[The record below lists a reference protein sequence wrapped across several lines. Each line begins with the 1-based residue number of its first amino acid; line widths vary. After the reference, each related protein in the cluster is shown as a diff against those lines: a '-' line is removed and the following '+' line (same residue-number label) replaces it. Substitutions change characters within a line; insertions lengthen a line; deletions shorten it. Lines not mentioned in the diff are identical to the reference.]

1 MNRSLL
7 KSEGFIFIIKFLCL
21 FILFYY
27 FNLFFISITSRG
39 GNGFFIFL
47 KQNLDYIDWLRYS
60 ILHTGKAL
68 CKLIGVKCNIENIYF
83 IRLDDKS
90 SGLRMVYRCVGYGV
104 MSFWAA
110 FVLANKS
117 RLVKKIY
124 WVLLGWI
131 VIWIIN
137 CIRVVL
143 LLTALEKNWSV
154 NKYVD
159 HHALFNIVAYGFIF
173 LLIFTYLYLDIP
185 QQKTT

>member
-1 MNRSLL
+1 
-7 KSEGFIFIIKFLCL
+7 
-21 FILFYY
+21 
-27 FNLFFISITSRG
+27 
-39 GNGFFIFL
+39 L
-47 KQNLDYIDWLRYS
+47 KQNLAYIDWLRYS

-68 CKLIGVKCNIENIYF
+68 CKLIGVKCHIENIYF

-173 LLIFTYLYLDIP
+173 LLIFTYLYLDNP
-185 QQKTT
+185 SNKRLSD

>member
-1 MNRSLL
+1 
-7 KSEGFIFIIKFLCL
+7 
-21 FILFYY
+21 
-27 FNLFFISITSRG
+27 
-39 GNGFFIFL
+39 
-47 KQNLDYIDWLRYS
+47 
-60 ILHTGKAL
+60 
-68 CKLIGVKCNIENIYF
+68 VKCHIENIYF

-117 RLVKKIY
+117 RLAKKIY

-173 LLIFTYLYLDIP
+173 LLIFTYLYLDNP
-185 QQKTT
+185 SNKRLSD